1 MNAEYKAIEDKLY
14 ELDKVAAEVGYQ
26 IKWVIEPFVECN
38 ITQEE
43 LDWSNFMD
51 EEMAREEQELQEMQ
65 EAENALQLEKENM
78 PPGQVQWY
86 MEEDKKY
93 RDKH

>member
-1 MNAEYKAIEDKLY
+1 MNANYKAIEHKLA
-14 ELDKVAAEVGYQ
+14 ELNNVAAEVGYQ

-43 LDWSNFMD
+43 LDQMA
-51 EEMAREEQELQEMQ
+51 AREEVEMQEMY